1 MKQRILIVEDNILL
15 SRVIGEW
22 LAKCGYETASV
33 MDEPSARRML
43 ADGEF
48 DLVLSD
54 VRLPK
59 GNGIALLEWM
69 NRENIHVPF
78 ITMTEYAS
86 FPDAVRAIKLGACD
100 YLVKPIYR
108 EQLLELAGTFLK
120 RRVSVWKGADNLYRR
135 TSPAAVLA
143 ERHAKLVAPSDMSVL
158 ILGPNGTGKE
168 SIARTIHQC
177 SDRHSAPF
185 VAVNCG
191 AIPGEL
197 AASLFFGHGKGAFTG
212 ADQAK
217 PGYFEMARGG
227 TLFLDE
233 IGTLPYGIQSVLLRV
248 LQEETYIPVG
258 EQKERTA
265 DVRIIAATNED
276 MEQAISER
284 RFREDLYHRIS
295 EFEIIQ
301 PALKDC
307 PEDILPMA
315 DFFRKRF
322 SAELGKRTDG
332 FTREAEAAMLVYH
345 WPGNIRELK
354 NRVKRAVLLS
364 EETLVGMEYLNLR
377 MKEDGAERFRETA
390 CCMGTDERQEI
401 VRALQATRGHR
412 KKAAELL
419 GINPATLYRKMNKY
433 GLK

>member
-43 ADGEF
+43 AEGEF

-120 RRVSVWKGADNLYRR
+120 RRVSVWMGADNLYRR
-135 TSPAAVLA
+135 TSPAAVLS

-168 SIARTIHQC
+168 SIARTIHQY

-258 EQKERTA
+258 AQKERTA

-276 MEQAISER
+276 KEQAMSER
-284 RFREDLYHRIS
+284 R
-295 EFEIIQ
+295 
-301 PALKDC
+301 
-307 PEDILPMA
+307 
-315 DFFRKRF
+315 
-322 SAELGKRTDG
+322 
-332 FTREAEAAMLVYH
+332 
-345 WPGNIRELK
+345 
-354 NRVKRAVLLS
+354 
-364 EETLVGMEYLNLR
+364 
-377 MKEDGAERFRETA
+377 
-390 CCMGTDERQEI
+390 
-401 VRALQATRGHR
+401 
-412 KKAAELL
+412 
-419 GINPATLYRKMNKY
+419 
-433 GLK
+433 

>member
-1 MKQRILIVEDNILL
+1 MFFTAIHQMMTESVDLMIVIRKSNGQLTV
-15 SRVIGEW
+15 S
-22 LAKCGYETASV
+22 T
-33 MDEPSARRML
+33 
-43 ADGEF
+43 
-48 DLVLSD
+48 
-54 VRLPK
+54 LPK
-59 GNGIALLEWM
+59 SNGLKDEAQNHI
-69 NRENIHVPF
+69 VPLTVTGTPEELDTGF
-78 ITMTEYAS
+78 MQ
-86 FPDAVRAIKLGACD
+86 AVTR
-100 YLVKPIYR
+100 PIQKVCGLISNMAQF
-108 EQLLELAGTFLK
+108 EAQADKAAAGSK
-120 RRVSVWKGADNLYRR
+120 A
-135 TSPAAVLA
+135 
-143 ERHAKLVAPSDMSVL
+143 
-158 ILGPNGTGKE
+158 
-168 SIARTIHQC
+168 SIARTIHQY